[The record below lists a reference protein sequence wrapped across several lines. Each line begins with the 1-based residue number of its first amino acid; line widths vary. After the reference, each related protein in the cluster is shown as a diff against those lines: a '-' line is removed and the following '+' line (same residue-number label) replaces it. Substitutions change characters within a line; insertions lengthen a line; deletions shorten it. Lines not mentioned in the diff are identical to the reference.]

1 MNRPTPSYP
10 KSRKTTIIT
19 NLNPFDKY
27 PSLLASPGSPH
38 ALNQGSAHYRERNP
52 AVNVPSSNLTALS
65 A

>member
-1 MNRPTPSYP
+1 MNRLTPSYP

-38 ALNQGSAHYRERNP
+38 ALNQGSAHYREEKMNVKMI
-52 AVNVPSSNLTALS
+52 AVFLT
-65 A
+65 